1 MAAGRGRA
9 PGGQPSLFADP
20 VAPVDAHLQGVVLR
34 LPAGVVNVR
43 GRNAAGDYVVA
54 DCDRAG
60 KVVDG
65 GGVGVLPAGHPR
77 LAGILSMLG
86 RR

>member
-1 MAAGRGRA
+1 
-9 PGGQPSLFADP
+9 LFADP
-20 VAPVDAHLQGVVLR
+20 AAAVDTHLQGVVLR

-54 DCDRAG
+54 DCDRSG
-60 KVVDG
+60 KCIDG
-65 GGVGVLPAGHPR
+65 GTLGVLPASHPA
-77 LAGILSMLG
+77 LAKILQLLS